1 MGILDIGNVNEM
13 PTDSRRGSPGAGVTG
28 TYEPPDVGAREPN
41 LGPYQ
46 EQPLLLIV
54 GEHFCPANQ
63 FPKKKTHID
72 SLVII
77 NTWWI
82 AHGCY

>member
-46 EQPLLLIV
+46 EQPL
-54 GEHFCPANQ
+54 P
-63 FPKKKTHID
+63 
-72 SLVII
+72 
-77 NTWWI
+77 
-82 AHGCY
+82 